1 MLKFLWMSWRRA
13 CRYPIDKPESYM
25 TSLVTWANISFSSN
39 LTMISIASFVSTWSY
54 RAFDEVPSSIS
65 IIAFVMRE
73 RLIIASLEIANTW
86 LTTMNKEAVVGL

>member
-1 MLKFLWMSWRRA
+1 
-13 CRYPIDKPESYM
+13 
-25 TSLVTWANISFSSN
+25 
-39 LTMISIASFVSTWSY
+39 MISIASFVSTWSY